1 MKKIIAFALCG
12 ALIFSGC
19 SSLKKSQ
26 SGALIGGGSGA
37 LVGAA
42 LGYLITG
49 DAKGAAIGATAGTAV
64 GATTGAVIG
73 NKMDKKAAELAKL
86 NEGKVETFEINGVK
100 AIRVTFGEDAMQ
112 FATGKADLSAQAK
125 TYLEHF
131 AATMKDMED
140 TDITVWG
147 HTDNTGSASINQ
159 SLSLKRASAV
169 DKFLQSQG
177 IAKGRIT
184 AEGKSFDLPVASND
198 TAEGRK
204 QNRRVE
210 VFVTANEAMIKAAE
224 AGTLK

>member
-1 MKKIIAFALCG
+1 MKKIFAFALCG

-64 GATTGAVIG
+64 GATSGALIG

-86 NEGKVETFEINGVK
+86 NEGKVETVDINGVK

-112 FATGKADLSAQAK
+112 FATNRTTLSDQAQ

-131 AATMKDMED
+131 AAALKDMED
-140 TDITVWG
+140 TDFTVWG
-147 HTDNTGSASINQ
+147 HTDNVGTEAVN
-159 SLSLKRASAV
+159 KRVSQNRANSV
-169 DKFLQSQG
+169 DKYLQSCG
-177 IAKGRIT
+177 IAKNRIT
-184 AEGKSFDLPVASND
+184 AEGKSFDLPIASND
-198 TAEGRK
+198 TEAGRK

-224 AGTLK
+224 EGTLK